1 MNTSILTLREKRQ
14 FNKLMQKGYSP
25 TVAFKMVTNRVDNSI
40 ATRQTRKIVESRKNK
55 ATYNY

>member
-1 MNTSILTLREKRQ
+1 MNTKLLTLKEKRK

-40 ATRQTRKIVESRKNK
+40 ATRQVRKVVESRKNK